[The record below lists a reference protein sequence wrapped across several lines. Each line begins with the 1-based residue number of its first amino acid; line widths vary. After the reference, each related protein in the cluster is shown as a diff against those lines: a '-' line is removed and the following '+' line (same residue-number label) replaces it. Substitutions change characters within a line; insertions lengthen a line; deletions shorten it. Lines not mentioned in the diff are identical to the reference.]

1 MTDGSRTPRT
11 IVAST
16 RMATAS
22 ATPNCLN
29 TIALSVAKIENTA
42 TITTAALVTT
52 PAVALI
58 ECATACWVAMPRSTP
73 SRMRLRMKT
82 L

>member
-1 MTDGSRTPRT
+1 MRPRRQ
-11 IVAST
+11 VRA
-16 RMATAS
+16 RLRGLNA
-22 ATPNCLN
+22 PENCLN
-29 TIALSVAKIENTA
+29 ASALSVAKIENTA

-58 ECATACWVAMPRSTP
+58 ACATASCVGSPRCTP

-82 L
+82 W

>member
-1 MTDGSRTPRT
+1 MN
-11 IVAST
+11 A
-16 RMATAS
+16 
-22 ATPNCLN
+22 
-29 TIALSVAKIENTA
+29 IALSVAKIENTA

-58 ECATACWVAMPRSTP
+58 APATASRLLSPRSTP